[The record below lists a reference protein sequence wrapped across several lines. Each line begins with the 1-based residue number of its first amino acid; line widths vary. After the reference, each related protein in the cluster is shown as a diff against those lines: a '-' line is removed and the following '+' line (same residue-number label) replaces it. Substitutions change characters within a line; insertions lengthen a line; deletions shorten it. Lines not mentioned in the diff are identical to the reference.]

1 MRAPEIIVFLL
12 SHQVRGMQSL
22 EMCVLG
28 LCGGNQDT
36 LTLLL
41 VLPWVFSNLP

>member
-1 MRAPEIIVFLL
+1 MRGPEIIIFLL
-12 SHQVRGMQSL
+12 SYQVTGMQSL

-28 LCGGNQDT
+28 LCGGNQDM

-41 VLPWVFSNLP
+41 VLPWIFSNLP